1 MKTYVN
7 VNIFTYANLLVR
19 LSLSPQKLRATLKAA
34 SSSVDL
40 CVEGMATAASSTAES
55 EALKISFDHLVNSID
70 TAALLPKALSS
81 QLISEPQRS
90 ECASEPDPYKKA
102 EKFLGH
108 LQRAVNGDSN
118 KYHTFIQVLKE
129 TGQASIASCLGSE

>member
-1 MKTYVN
+1 
-7 VNIFTYANLLVR
+7 
-19 LSLSPQKLRATLKAA
+19 
-34 SSSVDL
+34 
-40 CVEGMATAASSTAES
+40 MATATGSFAES
-55 EALKISFDHLVNSID
+55 EALKIAFDYLVNSID
-70 TAALLPKALSS
+70 TAVLLPKALSS
-81 QLISEPQRS
+81 RLISEPQRS

-129 TGQASIASCLGSE
+129 TGQASIASRLGGE

>member
-1 MKTYVN
+1 
-7 VNIFTYANLLVR
+7 
-19 LSLSPQKLRATLKAA
+19 
-34 SSSVDL
+34 
-40 CVEGMATAASSTAES
+40 MATAAGRSAES
-55 EALKISFDHLVNSID
+55 EALKIAFDYLVNSID
-70 TAALLPKALSS
+70 TAALLPKALRAH
-81 QLISEPQRS
+81 LVSEPQRS

-129 TGQASIASCLGSE
+129 TGQASIASRLGGE